1 MPLFKCTAEG
11 QDDLCK
17 CQKEC
22 VGMKKLKI
30 YGGDSWMD
38 SFL

>member
-17 CQKEC
+17 FQTES

-30 YGGDSWMD
+30 YEGDSWMD
-38 SFL
+38 SLL